1 MISKFIKK
9 GGYLSPIIVPFY
21 VFSFFL
27 YFSLYLLGFNVKDNT
42 LVYLIT
48 ISSDLLFL
56 FLICRYSHKDYV
68 LKIFK
73 DKVKYS
79 DIFYILLG
87 LPLSFFSSCLYQ
99 NIVKH
104 FGITNVASPM
114 TPNFNIAYVI
124 LAILIAPIFEEFLC
138 RGYVY
143 DSKIGKLSPFVGI
156 TLSTFVF
163 MAMHMTIYHLV
174 VGFFL
179 GIYLGYLRYRTDNLR
194 LPILTHM
201 AINILS
207 LVVMYNYSCFIKFYQ
222 YFDVISIC
230 LLPFMVLS
238 IYFKLNLEFFKQLK
252 K

>member
-1 MISKFIKK
+1 
-9 GGYLSPIIVPFY
+9 
-21 VFSFFL
+21 
-27 YFSLYLLGFNVKDNT
+27 
-42 LVYLIT
+42 
-48 ISSDLLFL
+48 
-56 FLICRYSHKDYV
+56 
-68 LKIFK
+68 
-73 DKVKYS
+73 
-79 DIFYILLG
+79 
-87 LPLSFFSSCLYQ
+87 
-99 NIVKH
+99 
-104 FGITNVASPM
+104 M

-201 AINILS
+201 TINILS
-207 LVVMYNYSCFIKFYQ
+207 LVIMYNYSYFIKFYQ

-230 LLPFMVLS
+230 LLPFIVLV